1 MSNRT
6 SIEVPGLEH
15 VNPIP
20 NASRLG
26 AFLVSG
32 GIFGKDPD
40 TGKVPE
46 GVEAQCEQMFANV
59 RKVLEAGGAQ
69 PEDIIK
75 LNVWLKDIGTRPV
88 LNKYWLQ
95 MFPDPHSRP
104 ARHTFPTPDLRE
116 PLLVECEIMA
126 VISDRLPKKP

>member
-1 MSNRT
+1 MSKRT

-20 NASRLG
+20 NASRVG
-26 AFLVSG
+26 PFLVSG
-32 GIFGKDPD
+32 GIFGKDPG
-40 TGKVPE
+40 TGKVPP
-46 GVEAQCEQMFANV
+46 GLDAQLQQMFANV
-59 RKVLEAGGAQ
+59 RTVLEAGGAT
-69 PEDIIK
+69 PEDVIK
-75 LNVWLKDIGTRPV
+75 LSVWLKDIADRPAM
-88 LNKYWLQ
+88 NKHWVQ

-126 VISDRLPKKP
+126 IISDKK

>member
-26 AFLVSG
+26 PFLVSG
-32 GIFGKDPD
+32 GIFGRDPG
-40 TGKVPE
+40 TGKVPD
-46 GVEAQCEQMFANV
+46 GIEAQCEQTFANV
-59 RKVLEAGGAQ
+59 RTVLKAGGAA
-69 PEDIIK
+69 PEDVIK
-75 LNVWLKDIGTRPV
+75 LNVWLKDIADRPV

-95 MFPDPHSRP
+95 LFPDPHSRP
-104 ARHTFPTPDLRE
+104 ARHTFATPDLRA

-126 VISDRLPKKP
+126 VISDHK

>member
-1 MSNRT
+1 MSDRK
-6 SIEVPGLEH
+6 SVEVPGLEH

-32 GIFGKDPD
+32 GIFGKNPV
-40 TGKVPE
+40 TGKVPD
-46 GVEAQCEQMFANV
+46 GIEAQCEQTFANV
-59 RKVLEAGGAQ
+59 RAVLQAGGAK
-69 PEDIIK
+69 PDDVIK
-75 LNVWLKDIGTRPV
+75 LNVWLKDIADRPV

-95 MFPDPHSRP
+95 LFPDAQSRP
-104 ARHTFPTPDLRE
+104 ARHTFPTPDLRS

-126 VISDRLPKKP
+126 VISEKK

>member
-1 MSNRT
+1 MSKRI

-26 AFLVSG
+26 PFLASG
-32 GIFGKDPD
+32 GIFGKDPG
-40 TGKVPE
+40 TGKVAE

-59 RKVLEAGGAQ
+59 RTVLQAGGAT
-69 PEDIIK
+69 PEHIIK
-75 LNVWLKDIGTRPV
+75 LNVWLKDMANRPIV
-88 LNKYWLQ
+88 NKYFVQ

-104 ARHTFPTPDLRE
+104 ARHTFATPDLRE

-126 VISDRLPKKP
+126 VIPDSK

>member
-1 MSNRT
+1 MSNRK
-6 SIEVPGLEH
+6 SIEVLGLEH

-20 NASRLG
+20 NASRIG
-26 AFLVSG
+26 PFLVSG
-32 GIFGKDPD
+32 GIFGKDPS

-59 RKVLEAGGAQ
+59 RKVLEAGGAA
-69 PEDIIK
+69 PENVIK
-75 LNVWLKDIGTRPV
+75 LSVWLKDMANRPV
-88 LNKYWLQ
+88 VNKYWLL

-104 ARHTFPTPDLRE
+104 ARHTFSTPDLRA

-126 VISDRLPKKP
+126 VISDKQ

>member
-1 MSNRT
+1 MIRRT

-20 NASRLG
+20 NASRVG
-26 AFLVSG
+26 PFLVSG
-32 GIFGKDPD
+32 GIFGKNPE

-59 RKVLEAGGAQ
+59 RRVLAAGGAT
-69 PEDIIK
+69 PENVIK
-75 LNVWLKDIGTRPV
+75 LSVWLKDMADRPV
-88 LNKYWLQ
+88 VNKSWVQ
-95 MFPDPHSRP
+95 MFPDADSRP
-104 ARHTFPTPDLRE
+104 ARHTFATPDLRA

-126 VISDRLPKKP
+126 VIPDQPLDK

>member
-20 NASRLG
+20 NASRVG
-26 AFLVSG
+26 PFLASG
-32 GIFGKDPD
+32 GIFGKNPG
-40 TGKVPE
+40 TGKVPD
-46 GVEAQCEQMFANV
+46 GIEAQCEQTFANV
-59 RKVLEAGGAQ
+59 RTVLQAGGAT
-69 PEDIIK
+69 PDDVIK
-75 LNVWLKDIGTRPV
+75 LNVWLKDITDRPI

-95 MFPDPHSRP
+95 LFPEPHSRP
-104 ARHTFPTPDLRE
+104 ARHTFHTPDLRA

-126 VISDRLPKKP
+126 VISDTK

>member
-20 NASRLG
+20 NASRVG
-26 AFLVSG
+26 SFLVSG
-32 GIFGKDPD
+32 GIFGKDPS

-46 GVEAQCEQMFANV
+46 GIEAQCEQTFANV
-59 RKVLEAGGAQ
+59 RRVLEAGGAR

-75 LNVWLKDIGTRPV
+75 LSVWLKDIGDRPV

-95 MFPDPHSRP
+95 MFPDEDSRP
-104 ARHTFPTPDLRE
+104 ARHTFPTPDLRS

-126 VISDRLPKKP
+126 VISDQK

>member
-20 NASRLG
+20 NASRIG
-26 AFLVSG
+26 PFLVSG
-32 GIFGKDPD
+32 GIFGKDPS

-46 GVEAQCEQMFANV
+46 GIEAQCEQTFANI
-59 RKVLEAGGAQ
+59 RKVLEAGGAA
-69 PEDIIK
+69 PEHIIK
-75 LNVWLKDIGTRPV
+75 LSVWLKDIADRPIM
-88 LNKYWLQ
+88 NKYWLQ
-95 MFPDPHSRP
+95 MFPDEHSRP
-104 ARHTFPTPDLRE
+104 ARHTFPTPDLRT

-126 VISDRLPKKP
+126 VIPDEK